1 MHASIPGLEQLLNV
15 PQVKQAI
22 ATGDRHKVYRAIR
35 WSKLLGR
42 MSPAQARVAAELLD
56 HPERFYKATKSAPNL
71 NPLTGL
77 GCRLYG
83 TKATEEP
90 GLFQGTHYLVVLFIP
105 VLPLGRYLY
114 SREGA
119 GYRFYGSL
127 PLTFLASVW
136 RSIMG
141 TLAALLGIALI
152 PLAWNE
158 YNLVDTWICNGLN
171 EDVLVTVGE
180 QSQRVPAGFTLLLED
195 VRRDES
201 EAVVRDMDGG
211 LVERISVDL
220 SPGHNTYILNPL
232 GAAFIYRE
240 LVYYTERE
248 SEREP
253 PPADI
258 LCGERFVST
267 TADFPFEPLPD
278 TVSLRSGK
286 SSATKSHIGMAKEG
300 SCAGYL
306 MAVDELAAALPL
318 LKRLA
323 DPDYTNVSLLAQ
335 LMLQEEG
342 EKATALWADTYA
354 EQHPSTA
361 AQRMRSL
368 IHEELGHKD
377 ALLVEYE
384 AAFQADTKNTQAA
397 YLYLRLLEHEAAL
410 ELLETDLE
418 TYSADP
424 YLARLYALHL
434 DRARRYEEAIPYI
447 QGLVAHPVFGVE
459 AEFWLVETQMRQ
471 GRKAEALDALKALS
485 QSHFQAAAA
494 LLREDPTQ
502 LEALREIFLQDGSL
516 ELLKAYSGLPLDP
529 MAEPDTQL
537 VWGLYNSPET
547 AVQLA
552 TNAEGRL
559 FDNLSYDQLLL
570 LLAQA
575 ESAQAAEVAAQ
586 CRTRLESNAE
596 GQELLDALQAPGLS
610 DPTEFS
616 RPILSALTTAKL
628 WRGPSPE
635 MRDELLLALEHS
647 DPFGLLSDAGPS
659 TELKEGK

>member
-56 HPERFYKATKSAPNL
+56 HPERFYKAMRGAPSLFTL
-71 NPLTGL
+71 NGF
-77 GCRLYG
+77 GGKIYG
-83 TKATEEP
+83 DKETEEP
-90 GLFQGTHYLVVLFIP
+90 GLLKGTYYYVFLFIP
-105 VLPLGRYLY
+105 LVPAARYLY
-114 SREGA
+114 TREGA
-119 GYRFYGSL
+119 GYHFHGAL
-127 PLTFLASVW
+127 PLTFWARMWQGILWA
-136 RSIMG
+136 G
-141 TLAALLGIALI
+141 AALFGIGLI
-152 PLAWNE
+152 QLAWQQ
-158 YNLVDTWICNGLN
+158 YTLVDTWICNGLN
-171 EDVLVTVGE
+171 EDVLVTLGE
-180 QSQRVPAGFTLLLED
+180 QSQRVPAGSTWLLED
-195 VRRDES
+195 VPREEP
-201 EAVVRDMDGG
+201 EAVVRDMDGA
-211 LVERISVDL
+211 LVERIAVDL
-220 SPGHNTYILNPL
+220 SPGHNTYIVNPL
-232 GAAFIYRE
+232 GAAFIYKE

-248 SEREP
+248 TEREP

-267 TADFPFEPLPD
+267 SADFPFEPLPD

-286 SSATKSHIGMAKEG
+286 SSATKSHIGVAREA

-306 MAVDELAAALPL
+306 IAVDEPAAALPL
-318 LKRLA
+318 LKRQA

-434 DRARRYEEAIPYI
+434 DRARRYEEALPYI

-471 GRKAEALDALKALS
+471 GQKPEALDALKALS

-502 LEALREIFLQDGSL
+502 IEALREIFLLDGSL
-516 ELLKAYSGLPLDP
+516 ELLKAFSGLPLDP

-537 VWGLYNSPET
+537 VWGIYNSPET
-547 AVQLA
+547 AVQQA
-552 TNAEGRL
+552 TNAEGWL

-575 ESAQAAEVAAQ
+575 ESAQAADVAAQ
-586 CRTRLESNAE
+586 CRTRLQANAE

-616 RPILSALTTAKL
+616 RPILAALSTAKL
-628 WRGPSPE
+628 WREPSPE
-635 MRDELLLALEHS
+635 MRAELLLALAHS
-647 DPFGLLSDAGPS
+647 DPFGLLSTARPPAD
-659 TELKEGK
+659 